1 MVQIKLFNEKSTLSP
16 EGLERMVNEFLQ
28 ENEGKIEVKEI
39 RHDTM
44 TPNPNNTLWKSWTI
58 MIVYETLV

>member
-1 MVQIKLFNEKSTLSP
+1 MVQIKLFNETSTPSP